1 MFLLIGFLIILI
13 DQIIKIIITANISYG
28 LSIGKWIKITNIS
41 NTGIAYG
48 IRRWESKPYN
58 YCKYFNYICI
68 INFFSKELQKY
79 K

>member
-48 IRRWESKPYN
+48 IRRWE
-58 YCKYFNYICI
+58 
-68 INFFSKELQKY
+68 
-79 K
+79 